1 MTSLNKARLHYA
13 LMIIRGNELDPR
25 RPQHVPVLTLDEQE
39 DLIARALDGE
49 FDAKAAQFAG
59 ILADLAT

>member
-1 MTSLNKARLHYA
+1 
-13 LMIIRGNELDPR
+13 
-25 RPQHVPVLTLDEQE
+25 LTLDEQE